1 MVESTCCFTG
11 HRILS
16 AKECAA
22 LRPKL
27 RRSLGDL
34 YAQGVRR
41 FISGAALGFD
51 LLAAEEV
58 LRFREE
64 NQDVRLLIAQP
75 CRGQAD
81 RWRAADKARYTR
93 VLSEA
98 NEVICL
104 APEYRPGCMQARN
117 NWMLEQSSF
126 VLAYRT
132 RLTGG
137 TCATVFDAIRL
148 GKKIRNLAV
157 WDS

>member
-16 AKECAA
+16 AKECAD

-34 YAQGVRR
+34 YVQGVRR

-58 LRFREE
+58 LRFRAE
-64 NQDVRLLIAQP
+64 NQDVRLFIAQP

-81 RWRAADKARYTR
+81 RWRADDKARYAR

-157 WDS
+157 WES